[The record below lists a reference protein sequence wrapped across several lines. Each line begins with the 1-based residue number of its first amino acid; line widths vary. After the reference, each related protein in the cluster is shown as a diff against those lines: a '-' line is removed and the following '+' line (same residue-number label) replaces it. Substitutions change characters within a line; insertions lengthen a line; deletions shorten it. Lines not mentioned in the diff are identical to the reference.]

1 MGPDAIQLLDKC
13 IERLKQGRLTEAHLR
28 DLRSAITIGSTNQ
41 QHLLYL
47 QTATTAVTSE
57 VIGMLM
63 VKDGAVS
70 DGPFDYT
77 DWPYKTVLAAI
88 NDGWRVIRFPVQL
101 PVGHTQD
108 THITCEF
115 ILEKWE
121 QTK

>member
-1 MGPDAIQLLDKC
+1 MGANAMQLLEEC
-13 IERLKQGRLTEAHLR
+13 IERLRQGGLTEAHLR
-28 DLRSAITIGSTNQ
+28 DLGSVIATNSPKQ

-70 DGPFDYT
+70 DGPFDYV
-77 DWPYKTVLAAI
+77 DWPYKTVLDAI
-88 NDGWRVIRFPVQL
+88 NDGWGVIRFPVQL

-121 QTK
+121 